1 MADPNPNQCTRETLK
16 LPWSKGQVRNP
27 ISKELWVAFLC
38 KSILQQETE
47 TSVMQILE
55 YCQQPSGSKADVS
68 TTDSLA
74 YMWIVVS
81 SDWSRRP
88 S

>member
-27 ISKELWVAFLC
+27 MSKELRVAFLC
-38 KSILQQETE
+38 KSILQEETE

-55 YCQQPSGSKADVS
+55 YRQQPQVALKQMFPQLILQP
-68 TTDSLA
+68 TCEL
-74 YMWIVVS
+74 
-81 SDWSRRP
+81 
-88 S
+88 

>member
-1 MADPNPNQCTRETLK
+1 M
-16 LPWSKGQVRNP
+16 
-27 ISKELWVAFLC
+27 C

-88 S
+88 SETVPRLLTEIVDNTCVLFYKLGFWIFVLQQ